1 MGLRNSEALDML
13 KDTTYWY
20 AVNTRPRWEKKVA
33 KALDEEGIENYC
45 PLNKV
50 VRQWSDR
57 KKVVLEPIFKCYIF
71 IKVEED
77 KKWDI
82 KRIDGILNY
91 VYWLGKPAK
100 IKEEEINTIKK
111 FLHEFTDIKV
121 EQVGLQVNQKVRIKQ
136 GVLMNY
142 QGILLEVSGNRAFV
156 KLESM
161 GLQLSAHFDKK
172 NLEVVV

>member
-1 MGLRNSEALDML
+1 MAHILDT
-13 KDTTYWY
+13 K
-20 AVNTRPRWEKKVA
+20 
-33 KALDEEGIENYC
+33 GIENYC

-50 VRQWSDR
+50 VKQWSDR
-57 KKVVLEPIFKCYIF
+57 KKVVLEPIFKCYVF
-71 IKVEED
+71 VKVEEQ
-77 KKWDI
+77 KKWDL

-111 FLHEFTDIKV
+111 FLNEFSDVSI
-121 EQVGLQVNQKVRIKQ
+121 EQIGLQVNQKVRIRQ

-142 QGILLEVSGNRAFV
+142 EGILLELSGNRAFV
-156 KLESM
+156 KIESM

-172 NLEVVV
+172 NLENII

>member
-1 MGLRNSEALDML
+1 MSMTEITSN
-13 KDTTYWY
+13 WY

-33 KALDEEGIENYC
+33 QILDTKGIENYC
-45 PLNKV
+45 PVNKV
-50 VRQWSDR
+50 VKQWSDR
-57 KKVVLEPIFKCYIF
+57 KKIILEPIFKCYVF
-71 IKVEED
+71 VKVEEQ
-77 KKWDI
+77 KKWDV

-111 FLHEFTDIKV
+111 FLHEFSDVAV
-121 EQVGLQVNQKVRIKQ
+121 EQIGLQVNQKVRIRQ

-142 QGILLEVSGNRAFV
+142 EGILLELSGSRAFV
-156 KLESM
+156 KIESM

-172 NLEVVV
+172 NLENIN

>member
-1 MGLRNSEALDML
+1 MAE
-13 KDTTYWY
+13 TTLNWY

-33 KALDEEGIENYC
+33 QILDAKCIENYC

-57 KKVVLEPIFKCYIF
+57 KKTILEPIFKCYVF
-71 IKVEED
+71 VKVEEQ
-77 KKWDI
+77 KKWDL

-111 FLHEFTDIKV
+111 FLNEFDEVQV
-121 EQVGLQVNQKVRIKQ
+121 EKIGLHINQKVRIKQ

-142 QGILLEVSGNRAFV
+142 EGILLEVSANKAFV
-156 KLESM
+156 KIDSM

-172 NLEVVV
+172 NLVKVI

>member
-1 MGLRNSEALDML
+1 MTQNISN
-13 KDTTYWY
+13 WY

-33 KALDEEGIENYC
+33 QILDVKGIENYC

-50 VRQWSDR
+50 VKQWSDR
-57 KKVVLEPIFKCYIF
+57 KKIIYEPLFKCYVFVKI
-71 IKVEED
+71 EEE
-77 KKWDI
+77 KKWDL

-100 IKEEEINTIKK
+100 IKDEEINTIKK
-111 FLHEFTDIKV
+111 FLNEFSDVSV
-121 EQVGLQVNQKVRIKQ
+121 EQLGLQVNQKVRIKQ

-142 QGILLEVSGNRAFV
+142 QGILLELLGNKAFV
-156 KLESM
+156 KIESM

-172 NLEVVV
+172 NLEKIV

>member
-1 MGLRNSEALDML
+1 MIENKLH
-13 KDTTYWY
+13 WY
-20 AVNTRPRWEKKVA
+20 AVNTRPRWEKKIA
-33 KALDEEGIENYC
+33 SILDSKGIENYC

-71 IKVEED
+71 IKVEDD
-77 KKWDI
+77 KKWDL

-100 IKEEEINTIKK
+100 IKEEEIITIKK
-111 FLHEFTDIKV
+111 FLNEFSDIKV
-121 EQVGLQVNQKVRIKQ
+121 EQIRFRVNQKVRIKQ

-142 QGILLEVSGNRAFV
+142 EGILLEVSGNRAFV